1 MTQKTKETQ
10 EERILHVD
18 EEDETQ
24 EFVKKIF
31 ERIEV
36 EVDSTYDYD
45 KALEFLKGDGLRR
58 YTGLVFSA
66 NLYEPL
72 GKNGLDLARY
82 ALSQGF
88 DADRYPII
96 LIASKKDLKEL
107 RTQKEVREGKIICLP
122 EYKRTEAPEINEIIA
137 LYCSRRGL

>member
-1 MTQKTKETQ
+1 MSKETQ
-10 EERILHVD
+10 IEHILHVD

-24 EFVKKIF
+24 EFIRQIF
-31 ERIEV
+31 EKIDV
-36 EVDSTYDYD
+36 AVDSTYDYEQAQ
-45 KALEFLKGDGLRR
+45 KLLQNEGFKK
-58 YTGLVFSA
+58 YTGLVLSA
-66 NLYEPL
+66 NLYEPQ
-72 GKNGLDLARY
+72 GKNGLDIARY

-96 LIASKKDLKEL
+96 IVAPKKDLKEL

-122 EYKRTEAPEINEIIA
+122 EYKETEAPEINEIIA